1 MSSFYDDMEM
11 MKIEDFLGR
20 IQHFRSYRKGS
31 DSGAHCSDCTW
42 TLSKLNAMYKK
53 TAEYAKM
60 RTTDDDVIEW
70 NTLILE
76 ALDMPDE
83 SQTIKG
89 PSPAKKPR
97 VAPTTCI
104 ATEPP
109 KLPAAVNSRI
119 DAMIREIQGYGDEL
133 TEEDIF
139 GSPDEEDQEEEEEDE
154 DEEEDVSGVEVDGE
168 ETDNKDSEQG
178 DENDNKKE
186 LEKEEK

>member
-1 MSSFYDDMEM
+1 MSSFYDDMEK

-20 IQHFRSYRKGS
+20 IQHFRSYSKGS

-42 TLSKLNAMYKK
+42 TLSKLNVMYKK

-104 ATEPP
+104 ATDTQ
-109 KLPAAVNSRI
+109 KLPDAVSNRI
-119 DAMIREIQGYGDEL
+119 DAMIREIQGYGDDL

-139 GSPDEEDQEEEEEDE
+139 GSPDEEDQEEEEDE
-154 DEEEDVSGVEVDGE
+154 DEEEDASGVEVDGE
-168 ETDNKDSEQG
+168 ETVVKDSEQG